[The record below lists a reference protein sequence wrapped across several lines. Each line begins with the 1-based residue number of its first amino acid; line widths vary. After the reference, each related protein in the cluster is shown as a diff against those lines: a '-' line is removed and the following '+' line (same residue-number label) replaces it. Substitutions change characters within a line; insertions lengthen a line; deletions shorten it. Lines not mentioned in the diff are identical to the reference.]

1 MALYRYSKNSEE
13 NGSEKLPAAVD
24 EVKGFR
30 PMKMSERIEQL
41 EKELETKTEEEKAE
55 REEAYRKIVNDSYG
69 GNPSYGS
76 GNNQKMPPEVK
87 YGPQGG
93 RYTED
98 VTQDGWPYRRY
109 F

>member
-1 MALYRYSKNSEE
+1 MALYRYSKNSGE
-13 NGSEKLPAAVD
+13 NGSEKLPSPGD
-24 EVKGFR
+24 EVKGVR

-41 EKELETKTEEEKAE
+41 KKELETETEEEKVE

-69 GNPSYGS
+69 GNSSYGS

-98 VTQDGWPYRRY
+98 VTEDGRHYRRY